1 MRPAVVVEADPVAD
15 DAAGVL
21 QRLEAVPV
29 CALLLQG
36 SNDAFHHA
44 VLLRRVTLPRFHVHQ
59 IVGNFLM
66 NGGRDGKEGVGSESA
81 VHGGVQD

>member
-1 MRPAVVVEADPVAD
+1 MRAAVVVEADPVAD

-21 QRLEAVPV
+21 ERLEAVPV

-44 VLLRRVTLPRFHVHQ
+44 VLLRRVRCDELLAQTVAADQ
-59 IVGNFLM
+59 CGVAATGEDQAIVAAQGP
-66 NGGRDGKEGVGSESA
+66 GQS
-81 VHGGVQD
+81 